1 MAFNYKIAV
10 FILGSLPF
18 FNSMPAQTLIS
29 GTVRDSLSGQP
40 AMFVQLVL
48 FRYQSEVV
56 IASTL
61 TDEQGKYELY
71 VKPGDGA
78 AFTLSTRSIT
88 YLEESLHILLDLNN
102 VPKSLEVNLPL
113 IPKTHL
119 LEEAQVTARRAPF
132 VLAKDTIVYQTE
144 PWTAETD
151 QNLEEVLRKIPGF
164 EILPGGTVK
173 VNGKTV
179 QKVLLNGEEISD
191 GGTSLLTQNL
201 GPDRVQ
207 SVEIRFDEQNH
218 RIRESILATSD
229 FVVMNIKL
237 KPDFDP
243 SLFGRIF
250 ANTGY
255 GKELQPGGAAK
266 LFSLRAKTKLQLLA
280 EREAFGKKTI
290 FLEQVQN
297 LGAQAIQQLQEVS
310 ADFNSIRDNP
320 EFHRELYGFDDFVHT
335 RSAAAGITGK
345 LSISPSFDL
354 FVGTFN
360 HLDDIRQHHLLRQAW
375 LSTPPQSTIFDIR
388 QSAFSGFSRNKVEA
402 TLSIKD
408 LKISYNFNNRLS
420 IARQERLQE
429 ENTGSRYNFRHH
441 LRTYMGYHNLFFE
454 KKYSDQI
461 GLQVNM
467 GYQSGFDRDNRQFQH
482 NNTRLAAFFLND
494 SNRGIPQTLEQRIPS
509 QNQLWQTRAM
519 VQSRGKMGVW
529 QLGAR
534 ISVQGLTLKKQFFEI
549 QDFTPSFVDSDFST
563 DSIRSAQ
570 IQLQPFLE
578 YQRTIGAFQW
588 NNRVGLMVQQSKVPN
603 HAFPLNS
610 TLVEYS
616 SSLTISLPDG
626 GNALFSITQ
635 NAASFPLSRLLPGF
649 EIIDFQ
655 SVIIPGR
662 FWLRPQPEQVIRFS
676 GTTFAWAHRGI
687 ALEFAGIRGF
697 SRSGPTLDFLPEGV
711 IARYFDQLP
720 ARYVMAVGKLAKVFE
735 GMPIQAKIESSLI
748 GHIQYNRKSGLS
760 DDLIATRT
768 RISQLDFRL
777 FTAFQEKPFQMEMR
791 LKYGGFNFT
800 AEGLDNTFRHQSV
813 RNIFFKYQQRFFQ
826 KGIWLET
833 QARHTAFSGIRPS
846 GLWLMDITLNR
857 ITPGRRWSF
866 HINNIWNARSFQTQE
881 LSPVLFSSLD
891 RMVFGRN
898 VRLQFAWNIH

>member
-10 FILGSLPF
+10 FILGALPYLHSLE
-18 FNSMPAQTLIS
+18 AQTLIS

-61 TDEQGKYELY
+61 TDEQGKYELQINT
-71 VKPGDGA
+71 GNGA
-78 AFTLSTRSIT
+78 AFTLTARSIA
-88 YLEESLHILLDLNN
+88 YLEESRHILLDLDN
-102 VPKSLEVNLPL
+102 VPEYLEIGLSLL
-113 IPKTHL
+113 PKTHL
-119 LEEAQVTARRAPF
+119 LEEAQVTARRVPF
-132 VLAKDTIVYQTE
+132 VLAKDTVVFQIE
-144 PWTAETD
+144 PWAAETD

-164 EILPGGTVK
+164 EILPGGAVK

-201 GPDRVQ
+201 GPDRVK
-207 SVEIRFDEQNH
+207 SVEVRFDEQNQ

-229 FVVMNIKL
+229 FVVMNIQL

-243 SLFGRIF
+243 SVFGRIVT
-250 ANTGY
+250 NVGY

-320 EFHRELYGFDDFVHT
+320 EFHRELYGFDDFVLT

-345 LSISPSFDL
+345 LSLSPSLDL
-354 FVGTFN
+354 FIGSFN
-360 HLDDIRQHHLLRQAW
+360 HLDNIRQHHQLRQSW
-375 LSTPPQSTIFDIR
+375 LSTPPQFAVFDIR
-388 QSAFSGFSRNKVEA
+388 QTAFSQYSRNKIEA
-402 TLSIKD
+402 TLSLKD
-408 LKISYNFNNRLS
+408 LKISYNFNNRFS
-420 IARQERLQE
+420 FTGQERLQE
-429 ENTGSRYNFRHH
+429 ESTGTRYDFRHH
-441 LRTYMGYHNLFFE
+441 LRDYRGFHNLFFE
-454 KKYSDQI
+454 KKYSEQI
-461 GLQVNM
+461 GVQFSM
-467 GYQSGFDRDNRQFQH
+467 GYQSGFDRDTRYFQH
-482 NNTRLAAFFLND
+482 NNTRLAAFFLTD
-494 SNRGIPQTLEQRIPS
+494 SNQEAPQELEQRIPS
-509 QNQLWQTRAM
+509 QTQLLQTRVM
-519 VQSRGKMGVW
+519 VQNQGKMGVW

-534 ISVQGLTLKKQFFEI
+534 LSLQQLLLKKQFFEI
-549 QDFTPSFVDSDFST
+549 QDLTPSIVESNFST
-563 DSIRSAQ
+563 DSIRSG
-570 IQLQPFLE
+570 QLQIKPFLE
-578 YQRTIGAFQW
+578 YQWTMGAFQW
-588 NNRVGLMVQQSKVPN
+588 SNRIGLMVQHSKVPN
-603 HAFPLNS
+603 HAFPLNRN
-610 TLVEYS
+610 LMEYS

-635 NAASFPLSRLLPGF
+635 NAASFDLKALIPGI
-649 EIIDFQ
+649 EIINFQ
-655 SVIIPGR
+655 SVLIPGR

-676 GTTFAWAHRGI
+676 GTTFAWADRGI
-687 ALEFAGIRGF
+687 ALEFAGIRGH
-697 SRSGPTLDFLPEGV
+697 SRTGPSLDFLPEGI
-711 IARYFDQLP
+711 IAHYFDQLP

-735 GMPIQAKIESSLI
+735 GMPLQAKIETSLI
-748 GHIQYNRKSGLS
+748 SHIQFNRMPGLTN
-760 DDLIATRT
+760 DLSTTRT

-777 FTAFQEKPFQMEMR
+777 FTAFKEKPFQMEMR
-791 LKYGGFNFT
+791 LKYGGFNF
-800 AEGLDNTFRHQSV
+800 AAVGLDNTFRHQSV

-826 KGIWLET
+826 KRLWLET

-846 GLWLMDITLNR
+846 GLWLMDISLNR

-866 HINNIWNARSFQTQE
+866 HINNIWNASSFQTQE

-891 RMVFGRN
+891 RQVFGRN
-898 VRLQFAWNIH
+898 VRLQFSWNIH